1 MAVLRWV
8 GAGYRH
14 RLVGSGLQR
23 RMVRVSVSAAFA
35 GVALEIMASS
45 ATTQDAAPAPA
56 VTGDDPPAP
65 DGWPS
70 DLASL
75 RAKLDGLDD
84 GIHDLLMRRAEI
96 VGALAASRL
105 KTPGVALRPGR
116 EAQIIRRL
124 LGRHHGNLPPASVVR
139 IWREL
144 LAATTAMQGAH
155 VIAVCE
161 TDPGGGYTQ
170 VAREH
175 FGALTAMRVHSSPA
189 QALADVSSGNA
200 SAAVL
205 PMPSETET
213 PRAAWWTA
221 LLHKDEPRIHVIARL
236 PFWAPRPEG
245 APALQAM
252 VIAAFAPDRSGIDR
266 SRLGLV
272 LARDVTRARLTA
284 AVIAAGL
291 RPEQI
296 ILRRD
301 QGAQVAHALVEV
313 DGDAGEGDP
322 RLDAIGALLRRPVAL
337 GAYAVP
343 VDAGTGQNT
352 GSR

>member
-1 MAVLRWV
+1 MP
-8 GAGYRH
+8 
-14 RLVGSGLQR
+14 S
-23 RMVRVSVSAAFA
+23 SV
-35 GVALEIMASS
+35 
-45 ATTQDAAPAPA
+45 TTQDAAPAA
-56 VTGDDPPAP
+56 STTGDEPPLP
-65 DGWPS
+65 DGWPG
-70 DLASL
+70 DLTSL
-75 RAKLDGLDD
+75 RVELDGLDD
-84 GIHDLLMRRAEI
+84 AIHDLLMRRAEV
-96 VGALAASRL
+96 VGVLAASRL
-105 KTPGVALRPGR
+105 KSPGVALRPGR

-124 LGRHHGNLPPASVVR
+124 LGRHHGNLPPASIVR

-144 LAATTAMQGAH
+144 LAATTSMQGAH

-161 TDPGGGYTQ
+161 TDQGGGYTQ

-213 PRAAWWTA
+213 VRAAWWTA

-236 PFWAPRPEG
+236 PFWSPRPEG

-252 VIAAFAPDRSGIDR
+252 VIAAFAPDRSEADR
-266 SRLGLV
+266 SLLGLEMA
-272 LARDVTRARLTA
+272 LDVSRARLTA

-313 DGDAGEGDP
+313 DGAVGEDDK
-322 RLDAIGALLRRPVAL
+322 RLDAITALLRRPIVL
-337 GAYAVP
+337 GGYAVP
-343 VDAGTGQNT
+343 ISDGTGQST
-352 GSR
+352 GGRS

>member
-1 MAVLRWV
+1 
-8 GAGYRH
+8 
-14 RLVGSGLQR
+14 
-23 RMVRVSVSAAFA
+23 
-35 GVALEIMASS
+35 MASS
-45 ATTQDAAPAPA
+45 ATTQDGAPAPPA
-56 VTGDDPPAP
+56 LAEDPPSP

-70 DLASL
+70 DLANL
-75 RAKLDGLDD
+75 RAELDGIDNA
-84 GIHDLLMRRAEI
+84 IHDLLMRRAEV
-96 VGALAASRL
+96 VGFLAASRF

-124 LGRHHGNLPPASVVR
+124 LGRHHGNLPPASLVR

-144 LAATTAMQGAH
+144 LAATTSMQGAH
-155 VIAVCE
+155 VIAVC
-161 TDPGGGYTQ
+161 DPDQGGGYTQ

-189 QALADVSSGNA
+189 QALADVSSGHA

-221 LLHKDEPRIHVIARL
+221 LLYKDEPRIHVIARL

-245 APALQAM
+245 APPLQAL
-252 VIAAFAPDRSGIDR
+252 VIAAFAPDRSEADR
-266 SRLGLV
+266 SLLGLEIA
-272 LARDVTRARLTA
+272 LDVSRARLTG
-284 AVIAAGL
+284 AVVAAGL

-313 DGDAGEGDP
+313 DGTVAEDDA
-322 RLDAIGALLRRPVAL
+322 RLDGIAALLRPPVVL

-343 VDAGTGQNT
+343 VGNAAGQNA
-352 GSR
+352 GGQS

>member
-1 MAVLRWV
+1 MSWLPRLR
-8 GAGYRH
+8 GR
-14 RLVGSGLQR
+14 RRSGLQAR
-23 RMVRVSVSAAFA
+23 TVRVSKPAAFA
-35 GVALEIMASS
+35 GAALEIMPSS
-45 ATTQDAAPAPA
+45 ALTPNAAP
-56 VTGDDPPAP
+56 TPPARSDDAP
-65 DGWPS
+65 SPGGWPG

-75 RAKLDGLDD
+75 RAELDGLDD
-84 GIHDLLMRRAEI
+84 AIHDMLMRRAEL
-96 VGALAASRL
+96 VGVLAASRL

-124 LGRHHGNLPPASVVR
+124 LGRHQGKLPPSSMVR

-144 LAATTAMQGAH
+144 LAATTSMQGAH

-161 TDPGGGYTQ
+161 TDQAGGYTQ

-189 QALADVSSGNA
+189 QALADVSSGHA
-200 SAAVL
+200 SVAVL

-221 LLHKDEPRIHVIARL
+221 LLHKDQPRIHVIARL

-245 APALQAM
+245 APTAQAM
-252 VIAAFAPDRSGIDR
+252 VIAAFAPDPSGNDR
-266 SRLGLV
+266 SLLGLEMA
-272 LARDVTRARLTA
+272 LDVSRARLTG
-284 AVIAAGL
+284 AVVAAGL

-301 QGAQVAHALVEV
+301 PGGQVAHALVEV
-313 DGDAGEGDP
+313 DGDVREDDA
-322 RLDAIGALLRRPVAL
+322 RLDAIAAVLRRPILL

-343 VDAGTGQNT
+343 VGG
-352 GSR
+352 

>member
-1 MAVLRWV
+1 M
-8 GAGYRH
+8 GAGWIGD
-14 RLVGSGLQR
+14 LFAGADGSGISSGPLEAR
-23 RMVRVSVSAAFA
+23 PE
-35 GVALEIMASS
+35 GGALEIMPSFVTAPDAANAPSAAMPAS
-45 ATTQDAAPAPA
+45 ADAPAPQ
-56 VTGDDPPAP
+56 
-65 DGWPS
+65 DGWRS
-70 DLASL
+70 DLTSL
-75 RAKLDGLDD
+75 RAELDGIDD
-84 GIHDLLMRRAEI
+84 AIHDLLMRRAEV
-96 VGALAASRL
+96 VGVLAASRL
-105 KTPGVALRPGR
+105 KTQGAALRPGR

-124 LGRHHGNLPPASVVR
+124 LARHHGKLPPASVVR

-161 TDPGGGYTQ
+161 TDPGGGTTQ
-170 VAREH
+170 AAREH

-189 QALADVSSGNA
+189 QALADVSSGHA

-213 PRAAWWTA
+213 SRAAWWTA

-245 APALQAM
+245 APALPAM
-252 VIAAFAPDRSGIDR
+252 VIAAFPPDPSGADRSL
-266 SRLGLV
+266 LGLEMS
-272 LARDVTRARLTA
+272 LDVSRARLTG

-313 DGDAGEGDP
+313 DGAVAEDDS
-322 RLDAIGALLRRPVAL
+322 RLDAIAALLRRPIVL
-337 GAYAVP
+337 GFYAVP
-343 VDAGTGQNT
+343 VGDASSPNT
-352 GSR
+352 GGRS

>member
-1 MAVLRWV
+1 
-8 GAGYRH
+8 
-14 RLVGSGLQR
+14 
-23 RMVRVSVSAAFA
+23 
-35 GVALEIMASS
+35 MASS
-45 ATTQDAAPAPA
+45 ATQDAAPAP
-56 VTGDDPPAP
+56 PAEAPGKASAKAGEPAQP
-65 DGWPS
+65 DAWPR

-75 RAKLDGLDD
+75 RAELDGIDD
-84 GIHDLLMRRAEI
+84 AVHDLLMRRAAL

-116 EAQIIRRL
+116 EAQIVRRL
-124 LGRHHGNLPPASVVR
+124 LGRHHGALPPASVVR

-144 LAATTAMQGAH
+144 LAATTSMQAAH

-161 TDPGGGYTQ
+161 TDAGGGYTQ

-175 FGALTAMRVHSSPA
+175 FGALTPMRVHSSPA
-189 QALADVSSGNA
+189 QALADVSSRHA

-205 PMPSETET
+205 PLPSETET

-221 LLHKDEPRIHVIARL
+221 LLYKDEPRIHVIARL

-245 APALQAM
+245 APGLPAL
-252 VIAAFAPDRSGIDR
+252 VIAAFAPDPSGADR
-266 SRLGLV
+266 SLLGLEMG
-272 LARDVTRARLTA
+272 LDVSRARLTA
-284 AVIAAGL
+284 AIIAAGL

-301 QGAQVAHALVEV
+301 PGAPVAHALVEV
-313 DGDAGEGDP
+313 EGAVAEDDS
-322 RLDAIGALLRRPVAL
+322 RLDAITSMLRRPVVL

-343 VDAGTGQNT
+343 IASPGPGDRG
-352 GSR
+352 

>member
-1 MAVLRWV
+1 MGGNFMAALRAAV
-8 GAGYRH
+8 CRDTRFGYLFRPLSGA
-14 RLVGSGLQR
+14 
-23 RMVRVSVSAAFA
+23 
-35 GVALEIMASS
+35 ALEIMDSS
-45 ATTQDAAPAPA
+45 APAQDAAAA
-56 VTGDDPPAP
+56 SGTKEPPP
-65 DGWPS
+65 SDGWPS

-75 RAKLDGLDD
+75 RAELDGLDD
-84 GIHDLLMRRAEI
+84 AIHDLLMRRGAL

-124 LGRHHGNLPPASVVR
+124 LGRHHGSLPPASVVR

-144 LAATTAMQGAH
+144 LAATTAMQAAH
-155 VIAVCE
+155 VIAVCD
-161 TDPGGGYTQ
+161 TDQSGGFTQ

-175 FGALTAMRVHSSPA
+175 FGALTALRVHSSPA

-221 LLHKDEPRIHVIARL
+221 LLYKDEPRIHVIARL

-245 APALQAM
+245 APMLQAM
-252 VIAAFAPDRSGIDR
+252 VIAAFAPDPSGADR
-266 SRLGLV
+266 SLLGLEV
-272 LARDVTRARLTA
+272 ALDVSRARLTA
-284 AVIAAGL
+284 AIIGAGMQ
-291 RPEQI
+291 PEQI

-301 QGAQVAHALVEV
+301 QGAPVAHALVEV
-313 DGDAGEGDP
+313 DGYVGEQDS
-322 RLDAIGALLRRPVAL
+322 RLDAVASVLRRPVVM

-343 VDAGTGQNT
+343 VDGGASQSMGG
-352 GSR
+352 R

>member
-1 MAVLRWV
+1 MDR
-8 GAGYRH
+8 
-14 RLVGSGLQR
+14 S
-23 RMVRVSVSAAFA
+23 
-35 GVALEIMASS
+35 E
-45 ATTQDAAPAPA
+45 TTQDDAS
-56 VTGDDPPAP
+56 P

-75 RAKLDGLDD
+75 RAELDGLDD
-84 GIHDLLMRRAEI
+84 AVHDLLMRRAEL

-105 KTPGVALRPGR
+105 KTPGAALRPGR

-124 LGRHHGNLPPASVVR
+124 LARHHGKLPRASVVR

-155 VIAVCE
+155 IIAVCE
-161 TDPGGGYTQ
+161 TDPGGVYTQ

-175 FGALTAMRVHSSPA
+175 FGALTALRVHSSPA

-205 PMPSETET
+205 PVPSETET

-236 PFWAPRPEG
+236 PFWSPRPEG
-245 APALQAM
+245 APALPAL
-252 VIAAFAPDRSGIDR
+252 VIAAFAPDRSGADR
-266 SRLGLV
+266 SLLGLEV
-272 LARDVTRARLTA
+272 ALDVSRARLTA
-284 AVIAAGL
+284 AIIGAGL
-291 RPEQI
+291 QPEQI

-301 QGAQVAHALVEV
+301 QGAPVAHALVEV
-313 DGDAGEGDP
+313 AGDVGEDDS
-322 RLDAIGALLRRPVAL
+322 RLDAIAAVLRRAVVL

-343 VDAGTGQNT
+343 VDAAVAAGGAAPND
-352 GSR
+352 GDR